1 MSQPVSVVIT
11 GIDSLTILEQALEAV
26 RTFQPL
32 TSRQTEEL
40 LVKTKDAAADGRHEL
55 FKTSTRFD
63 STAQN
68 PQWLG

>member
-11 GIDSLTILEQALEAV
+11 GIDSMPILEQALEAV

-32 TSRQTEEL
+32 TARQREAL
-40 LVKTKDAAADGRHEL
+40 LAKTRVAAADGKYEL
-55 FKTSTRFD
+55 FKTSTRYD
-63 STAQN
+63 GTAKN